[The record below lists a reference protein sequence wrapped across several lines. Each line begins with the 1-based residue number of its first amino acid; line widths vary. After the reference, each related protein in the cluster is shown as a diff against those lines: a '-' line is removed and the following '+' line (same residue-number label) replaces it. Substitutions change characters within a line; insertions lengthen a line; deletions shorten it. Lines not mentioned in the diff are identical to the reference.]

1 MINNKS
7 DLEVKRNIALTRAQF
22 LDLFRSLPSLQ
33 EDYKDEKNAG
43 TALYIYLMKMRTA
56 LPSEDIGIAFGISQ
70 PTTDRAIKKARA
82 ALEKDFLYENVNYE
96 RTHQDMVDHTTTMC
110 RLLFSRNN
118 LDTAVT
124 IYDGTYIFT
133 NKSRNYEFQRLT
145 YTDQKKR
152 NFLKMMMCVSSD
164 GTIIFALGPYSSH
177 DNDAKVLKMIAESTT
192 ALDNL
197 CEGDVLILDRGFRDC
212 VKFFADKGF
221 EVKMPGLLQKSQN
234 KKQLSTK
241 EANESRLVTA
251 TRFVVET
258 INGHLKTIWKI
269 FNRDLNPLIVP
280 YITTDFQICA
290 ALKNKFFC
298 TFEPNKSIAP
308 EIANRMVDRVTKPNE
323 LSKIVLSDRFNSS
336 LKKFT
341 PFHEW
346 NELPHLSYLNL
357 LYISLGKYQI
367 KQAES
372 YCQEHIKHND
382 STFIVFAF
390 PEELCLS
397 FFEELFIEGK
407 SPILLLA
414 QINSRFRSRKTYNAF
429 VLIDRNGNA
438 ENAVLSYCCEC
449 YVGLR
454 TVGCCSHV
462 MTILWF
468 TLHKKNRGIP
478 KPASFLDNFF
488 NVNEESETELA
499 FEENAEP
506 GNI

>member
-1 MINNKS
+1 M
-7 DLEVKRNIALTRAQF
+7 
-22 LDLFRSLPSLQ
+22 DLFRSLPSLKN
-33 EDYKDEKNAG
+33 EYKDEKNAG

-56 LPSEDIGIAFGISQ
+56 LPSEDIGIVFGISQ
-70 PTTDRAIKKARA
+70 PTTDRAIKKARV

-96 RTHQDMVDHTTTMC
+96 RTHQDMVDHTTEMC
-110 RLLFSRNN
+110 RLLFSKNDLN
-118 LDTAVT
+118 TAIT

-152 NFLKMMMCVSSD
+152 NFLKMMMSVSSD
-164 GTIIFALGPYSSH
+164 GAIIFALGPYSSH
-177 DNDAKVLKMIAESTT
+177 DNDAKILQMIAESTT

-197 CEGDVLILDRGFRDC
+197 RKGDVLILDRGFRDC
-212 VKFFADKGF
+212 VKFFIDQGF
-221 EVKMPGLLQKSQN
+221 QVKMPGLLQKSQN
-234 KKQLSTK
+234 KKQLTTT

-269 FNRDLNPLIVP
+269 FSREINPLSVP
-280 YITTDFQICA
+280 YIALDFQICA

-308 EIANRMVDRVTKPNE
+308 EIARRMIDRLTEPNR
-323 LSKIVLSDRFNSS
+323 LSKVVLNEKFVSN

-341 PFHEW
+341 PFHEL
-346 NELPHLSYLNL
+346 NELPQLSYLDL

-382 STFIVFAF
+382 STFVVFAL
-390 PEELCLS
+390 PEDLTLS
-397 FFEELFIEGK
+397 FFEELYIEGK

-414 QINSRFRSRKTYNAF
+414 QLNSRFRSRKTYNAF
-429 VLIDRNGNA
+429 VLIDKNSNA

-462 MTILWF
+462 MTVLWF
-468 TLHKKNRGIP
+468 TLHKKDRDIP

-488 NVNEESETELA
+488 NINEESETELA
-499 FEENAEP
+499 IEENAVP
-506 GNI
+506 LNI